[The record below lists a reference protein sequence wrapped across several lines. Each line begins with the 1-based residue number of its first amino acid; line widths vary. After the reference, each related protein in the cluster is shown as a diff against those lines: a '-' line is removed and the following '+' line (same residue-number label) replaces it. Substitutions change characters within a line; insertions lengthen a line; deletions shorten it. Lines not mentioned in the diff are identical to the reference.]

1 MMRSFYPS
9 FQNPY
14 LCHIPYLF
22 AFHYK
27 SPKVTLTLKLFMSVI
42 ITLEL
47 CDIAVEYFTNIVKN
61 YSILRPAERRMAV
74 IKLAS
79 FGDCR
84 PAKIRLEK

>member
-47 CDIAVEYFTNIVKN
+47 CDLAVEYFTNIVK
-61 YSILRPAERRMAV
+61 
-74 IKLAS
+74 KLFYFTTGRKAN
-79 FGDCR
+79 GGN
-84 PAKIRLEK
+84 